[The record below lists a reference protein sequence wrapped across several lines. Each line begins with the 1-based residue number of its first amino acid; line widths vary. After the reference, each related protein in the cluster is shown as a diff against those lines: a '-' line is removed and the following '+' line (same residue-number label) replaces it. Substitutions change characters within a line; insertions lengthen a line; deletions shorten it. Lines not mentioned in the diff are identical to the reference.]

1 MVYCGEPPGSGG
13 RRGGRETGM
22 ARTVWEY
29 KILNIRSE
37 NYQLDPKYEPQLNS
51 LGAEGWELVG
61 ITAINFKTGATDH
74 IGMVFKRLLQASG
87 S

>member
-1 MVYCGEPPGSGG
+1 
-13 RRGGRETGM
+13 M
-22 ARTVWEY
+22 ARIIWEY

-37 NYQLDPKYEPQLNS
+37 NYRLDPTYEPQLNR
-51 LGAEGWELVG
+51 LGDDGWELVS

-74 IGMVFKRLLQASG
+74 IGMVFKRQKDVSG

>member
-1 MVYCGEPPGSGG
+1 
-13 RRGGRETGM
+13 M
-22 ARTVWEY
+22 ARIIWEY

-37 NYQLDPKYEPQLNS
+37 NYRLDPTYEPQLNT
-51 LGAEGWELVG
+51 LGEDGWELVS

-74 IGMVFKRLLQASG
+74 IGMVFKRQKDVSG

>member
-1 MVYCGEPPGSGG
+1 MEA
-13 RRGGRETGM
+13 RM
-22 ARTVWEY
+22 ARILWEY

-51 LGAEGWELVG
+51 LGAEKWALVG
-61 ITAINFKTGATDH
+61 MRAINFKAGVTDH
-74 IGMVFKRLLQASG
+74 IGMVFKRPREASG

>member
-1 MVYCGEPPGSGG
+1 MEA
-13 RRGGRETGM
+13 GM
-22 ARTVWEY
+22 ARILWEY

-61 ITAINFKTGATDH
+61 MTAINFKTGATDH
-74 IGMVFKRLLQASG
+74 IGMAFKRPREASG